1 MKTTHSAPDIAF
13 VPETRIGFGFLGT
26 QTWTTHVLRVAIDD
40 MERLIPQR
48 QPSYPLVLDAGCG
61 QGKSFRLL
69 IERFSPQRL
78 IGVDAEVKCLQHAQ
92 AEALKE
98 KIPIELRHCDIAA
111 LDVAD
116 ASVDLVFCHQT
127 FHHLSRQQ
135 MALAQMFRVLKPG
148 GLLLFAEST
157 RAYIHSWMIRLLFRH
172 PMHVQ
177 RSAGEYLAMIRDQGF
192 TFGSQNVSL
201 PYLWWSRSDLGAFE
215 WFGFGVPAQ
224 REETLVNLVA
234 VKPG

>member
-1 MKTTHSAPDIAF
+1 MKTIHSAPDIAF
-13 VPETRIGFGFLGT
+13 VPETRIGFWFLGT
-26 QTWTTHVLRVAIDD
+26 QTWTTHVLRVALDD
-40 MERLIPQR
+40 LERLMPQR
-48 QPSYPLVLDAGCG
+48 QPSYPIVLDAGCG

-69 IERFSPQRL
+69 IEHFSPQRL

-92 AEALKE
+92 SEALKE

-177 RSAGEYLAMIRDQGF
+177 RSAAEYQAMIP
-192 TFGSQNVSL
+192 GSRFYFWFPECVVTLSVVESVG
-201 PYLWWSRSDLGAFE
+201 SRRL
-215 WFGFGVPAQ
+215 
-224 REETLVNLVA
+224 
-234 VKPG
+234 